1 MNNKKIILIIISITL
16 VFLLTYTILK
26 TFSLFESSATGTAE
40 TDLATW
46 VIKVNN
52 TDITSLS
59 SQNNTFNLGSINW
72 SNQNHVVEGKG
83 APGSTGTINIT
94 IDPDDTE
101 VSFTYDITFD
111 FTNINNEEFQVYS
124 VTEGNNNL
132 TRTGEYTYT
141 GIAPLSEIQNNKIY
155 NVVVTFIWNNSEYND
170 EDDYNLAS
178 RAGENINIPITIRVK
193 QYGTGDTITE
203 YVEPLE
209 EEEEENNGE

>member
-1 MNNKKIILIIISITL
+1 MNNKKIILIIISIAL

-26 TFSLFESSATGTAE
+26 TFSLFESSATGSTE
-40 TDLATW
+40 TDLADW
-46 VIKVNN
+46 IIKVNN

-72 SNQNHVVEGKG
+72 TNQNHVVAGKG
-83 APGSTGTINIT
+83 APGSTGTINIA

-111 FTNINNEEFQVYS
+111 FTNINNQEFQIQS
-124 VTEGNNNL
+124 VVEGNNNL

-155 NVVVTFIWNNSEYND
+155 NIVVTFIWNNSEYND

-178 RAGENINIPITIRVK
+178 RAGENINIPITIKVK
-193 QYGTGDTITE
+193 QYTTGDTITP
-203 YVEPLE
+203 YVEE
-209 EEEEENNGE
+209 SEEEENNGE